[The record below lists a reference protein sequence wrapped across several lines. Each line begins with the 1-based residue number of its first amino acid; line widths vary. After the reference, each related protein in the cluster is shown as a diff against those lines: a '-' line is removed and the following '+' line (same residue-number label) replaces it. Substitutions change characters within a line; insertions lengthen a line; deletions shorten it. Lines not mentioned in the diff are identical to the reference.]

1 MKKIILIGNPNTGK
15 TTLLNTIT
23 KSAEHVGNWHGV
35 TVDFIEKK
43 FKFENEEYTL
53 VDLPGLYSLEAYS
66 MEEKISIDYL
76 KNNPDALVVNICDAN
91 NLEKNMLLTMQL
103 LSINA
108 RVVLAVNMAKEN
120 KNVDYK
126 KLEELLNIQVVP
138 IDARNKK
145 SVKTLLG
152 VISKIFNQ
160 NDSEQCKELNIN
172 SAFNN
177 TLTPENIYRKINQ
190 IMKKVSKFEKK
201 EARLSLIDKVVL
213 NKFLFLPIFVC
224 VIAVVFYITF
234 GPVGSFL
241 SNAIASLFD
250 TISEKVLSSLHFS
263 DGYNWVYYFLS
274 GAIFGGVSSVLEF
287 LPQVGLL
294 FFFLSLLE
302 DIGYLPRV
310 AFMFDNNLKKIGLTG
325 RSLFSLLMGF
335 GCTATAVLTTR
346 NMDNIKLKKRTA
358 FLLPFM
364 SCSAKL
370 PIFLV
375 FASAFFGKA
384 KVIGIICLYFLSII
398 IGLIVSFISVKFQ
411 KNKQITDNYFIME
424 LPKWR
429 LPDYRKV
436 IKDTSHQI
444 VNFLVKVGTIILL
457 SSIVIW
463 LLMSFSIDFKYLGDN
478 AIGKGS
484 ILDAVA
490 EFLYPIF
497 RPLGFISPYVVVVLL
512 SGLVGKEMVISSIGI
527 INNIEH
533 TGLSIAESLLLKSS
547 PVHFSLASCISFL
560 VFSLLYPPCESA
572 LVTIK
577 KEIGTKFMLKS
588 LVFQLLVAY
597 LFSFIFYSIAS
608 GSKLFVVMLY
618 IIIVAILFS
627 FVIKFKRKQNCAC
640 SLEKCNDCNK
650 LCGNSKKTQ

>member
-375 FASAFFGKA
+375 FASAFFMRA
-384 KVIGIICLYFLSII
+384 KVLVLVGLYLFSILVGTLVAFLSSK
-398 IGLIVSFISVKFQ
+398 LFNDSNQ
-411 KNKQITDNYFIME
+411 EYFILE
-424 LPKWR
+424 LPKYR
-429 LPDYRKV
+429 LPKFSKLMKDV
-436 IKDTSHQI
+436 WVSIKHF
-444 VNFLVKVGTIILL
+444 VVKVGTIILL
-457 SSIVIW
+457 SSSIIW
-463 LLMSFSIDFKYLGDN
+463 ILENFSTSLKFLEEGEQSENLLS
-478 AIGKGS
+478 AIAGW
-484 ILDAVA
+484 I
-490 EFLYPIF
+490 YPIF
-497 RPLGFISPYVVVVLL
+497 KPLGFSSSLVVVVLIA
-512 SGLVGKEMVISSIGI
+512 GLIGKEMVVSSIGI
-527 INNIEH
+527 LNSVNV
-533 TGLSIAESLLLKSS
+533 TGLSIAESIALISS
-547 PVHFSLASCISFL
+547 PVSFTFASAMSFL
-560 VFSLLYPPCESA
+560 VFTLFYSPCISA
-572 LVTIK
+572 FETTS
-577 KEIGTKFMLKS
+577 KELGYKFAITS
-588 LVFQLLVAY
+588 FIFQLVVAY
-597 LFSFIFYSIAS
+597 LLSYIVYNLLSKNIAVIVICLLIVLALVAFIMIRY
-608 GSKLFVVMLY
+608 
-618 IIIVAILFS
+618 
-627 FVIKFKRKQNCAC
+627 RKQN
-640 SLEKCNDCNK
+640 KCGGNCNGCNR
-650 LCGNSKKTQ
+650 LCRR

>member
-43 FKFENEEYTL
+43 FKFENEEYML

-160 NDSEQCKELNIN
+160 NDGEQCKELNIN

-250 TISEKVLSSLHFS
+250 TISEKVLSSLQHFS

-375 FASAFFGKA
+375 FASAFFMRA
-384 KVIGIICLYFLSII
+384 KVLVLVGLYLFSILVGILVAFLSSK
-398 IGLIVSFISVKFQ
+398 LFKDSNQ
-411 KNKQITDNYFIME
+411 EYFILE
-424 LPKWR
+424 LPKYR
-429 LPDYRKV
+429 LPKFSKLM
-436 IKDTSHQI
+436 KDVWVSVKHF
-444 VNFLVKVGTIILL
+444 VVKVGTIILL
-457 SSIVIW
+457 SSSIIW
-463 LLMSFSIDFKYLGDN
+463 ILENFSTSLKFLEEGEQSENLLS
-478 AIGKGS
+478 AIAGW
-484 ILDAVA
+484 I
-490 EFLYPIF
+490 YPIF
-497 RPLGFISPYVVVVLL
+497 KPLGFSSSLVVVVLIA
-512 SGLVGKEMVISSIGI
+512 GLIGKEMVVSSIGI
-527 INNIEH
+527 LNSVNV
-533 TGLSIAESLLLKSS
+533 TGLSIAESIALISS
-547 PVHFSLASCISFL
+547 PVSFTFASAMSFL
-560 VFSLLYPPCESA
+560 VFTLFYSPCISA
-572 LVTIK
+572 FETTS
-577 KEIGTKFMLKS
+577 KELGYKFAITS
-588 LVFQLLVAY
+588 FIFQLVVAY
-597 LFSFIFYSIAS
+597 LLSYIVYNLLSKNIAVIVICLLIVLALVAFI
-608 GSKLFVVMLY
+608 M
-618 IIIVAILFS
+618 
-627 FVIKFKRKQNCAC
+627 IKYRKQN
-640 SLEKCNDCNK
+640 KCGGNCNGCNR
-650 LCGNSKKTQ
+650 LCRR